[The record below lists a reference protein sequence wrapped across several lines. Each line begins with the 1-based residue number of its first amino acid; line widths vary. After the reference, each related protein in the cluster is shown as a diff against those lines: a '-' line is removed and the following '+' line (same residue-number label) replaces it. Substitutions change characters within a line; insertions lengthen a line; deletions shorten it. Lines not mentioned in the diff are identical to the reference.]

1 MKYKVTQKHKH
12 KSLLN
17 VMELDWDHYS
27 NVTHH
32 LSLLI
37 TSASSPAS

>member
-1 MKYKVTQKHKH
+1 MKDKVTQKHKH
-12 KSLLN
+12 NSLLN
-17 VMELDWDHYS
+17 VMALDWDHYS
-27 NVTHH
+27 NVTH